1 MNKPDLAVATFKQ
14 GCSCSQAVFSAYA
27 ADYGVDRVLALRL
40 AAGFG
45 GGMGRMG
52 EVCGALTG
60 AFLALGLEHGA
71 IAAEDHQAK
80 EKTHERV
87 RELARRF
94 KERHGALRCREL
106 TGCDLS
112 TPEGY
117 ELAKQ
122 QGVFR
127 TLCPQ
132 LVHDAAAMLGEVL

>member
-1 MNKPDLAVATFKQ
+1 MSKADVAVAAFKE
-14 GCSCSQAVFSAYA
+14 GYSCSQAVLSAYA
-27 ADYGVDRVLALRL
+27 ADFGIERVLALRL

-60 AFLALGLEHGA
+60 AFMVLGLKHGA
-71 IAAEDHQAK
+71 IAANDHQAK

-94 KERHGALRCREL
+94 KARHGSLRCREL

-122 QGVFR
+122 QGVFSR
-127 TLCPQ
+127 LCPQ
-132 LVHDAAAMLGEVL
+132 LVQDAAALLGEAL

>member
-14 GCSCSQAVFSAYA
+14 GYSCSQAVLSAYA
-27 ADYGVDRVLALRL
+27 PDYGVEHVLALRL
-40 AAGFG
+40 GAGFG

-60 AFLALGLEHGA
+60 AFMVLGLKHGA
-71 IAAEDHQAK
+71 IAAEDHQAR
-80 EKTHERV
+80 EKTHQRV

-117 ELAKQ
+117 EHARQ

-132 LVHDAAAMLGEVL
+132 LVHDAAAVLGEVL